1 MKRLKNRDLA
11 AMFLILEGV
20 VYTTVFNLYN
30 PFIQMFAK
38 RMGGN
43 DLHTALLNAAPPLVA
58 IFTLIPFGM
67 LIERINKKKHTILVL
82 LSIVGVFYA
91 AISLVPQIPHESKV
105 FVYVILIGFMNGPG
119 SLYLTTWQSYFADNF
134 KGTYASRV
142 YTIRSKYSSLFGLL
156 TVLGTGLMLTY
167 IPKSDDERLVL
178 YQIFYGLCFA
188 LTLLQ
193 IFFFSR
199 VKVHKERHHD
209 ERGNEHRIQPAKR
222 SRLFSRETFGTI
234 VRNKPFVILCICGFF
249 YHFTWQMAW
258 PVFFIYNTGYAHLNE
273 LQLAALSFASGAAQ
287 FLSFS
292 LWNKFLAKR
301 GNSFGVFIAAFGVA
315 LSPLPYV
322 MLLNFP
328 LLVMA
333 NILTGFALAGL
344 NLTLFLNLLDTLPED
359 NKTIHISLFN
369 TLTSITGFIAPMV
382 GLWIYGQTSIFL
394 TMGIATAARLTAS
407 MGYFLR
413 WRSQKKIKSSDNGD
427 NSIGDKSKASEVN

>member
-1 MKRLKNRDLA
+1 MKRLRNRDLA
-11 AMFLILEGV
+11 AMFIILEGI

-58 IFTLIPFGM
+58 IFILIPFGM
-67 LIERINKKKHTILVL
+67 LIERINKKKRTILVL
-82 LSIVGVFYA
+82 LSIVSVFYV

-105 FVYVILIGFMNGPG
+105 FVYVILIGFMNAPG

-142 YTIRSKYSSLFGLL
+142 YTVRSKYSSLFGLL

-167 IPKSDDERLVL
+167 IPESDGERLVL

-188 LTLLQ
+188 LTLVQ

-199 VKVHKERHHD
+199 VRGRTDRHPTIKGKE
-209 ERGNEHRIQPAKR
+209 PAAAKP
-222 SRLFSRETFGTI
+222 SRVLSMDTFATMI
-234 VRNKPFVILCICGFF
+234 RNKPFVILCICGFVF
-249 YHFTWQMAW
+249 HFTWQMTW
-258 PVFFIYNTGYAHLNE
+258 PMFFIYNTDYVHLNE
-273 LQLAALSFASGAAQ
+273 LQLAILSFASGIAQ

-292 LWNKFLAKR
+292 LWNKFLDKR
-301 GNSFGVFIAAFGVA
+301 GNGLGIFVSAVGIA

-322 MLLNFP
+322 TLMSFP
-328 LLVMA
+328 VLVMA
-333 NILTGFALAGL
+333 NIFTGVALAGL
-344 NLTLFLNLLDTLPED
+344 NLTLFLNLLDTLPKD

-369 TLTSITGFIAPMV
+369 TLTNITGFVAPMV
-382 GLWIYGQTSIFL
+382 GLWIYRQTNIFL
-394 TMGIATAARLTAS
+394 AMGISTTARLIAS

-413 WRSQKKIKSSDNGD
+413 WRYQKKEKENRG
-427 NSIGDKSKASEVN
+427 G

>member
-1 MKRLKNRDLA
+1 MKRLRNRDLA
-11 AMFLILEGV
+11 AMFIILEGI

-43 DLHTALLNAAPPLVA
+43 DLHTALLNAAPPLIA

-82 LSIVGVFYA
+82 LSIVSVFYA

-105 FVYVILIGFMNGPG
+105 FVYVVLIGFMNGPG
-119 SLYLTTWQSYFADNF
+119 SLYLATWQSYFADNF
-134 KGTYASRV
+134 RGTYASRV

-167 IPKSDDERLVL
+167 IPKSDGGRLVL

-199 VKVHKERHHD
+199 VRGHTDRHPVEKEKERVV
-209 ERGNEHRIQPAKR
+209 EATKK
-222 SRLFSRETFGTI
+222 SRLFSKETFCAI
-234 VRNKPFVILCICGFF
+234 IKNKPFVIVCICGFA

-258 PVFFIYNTGYAHLNE
+258 PIFFIYNTDYAHLNE
-273 LQLAALSFASGAAQ
+273 LQLATLSFASGVAQ

-292 LWNKFLAKR
+292 LWNKFLVKK
-301 GNSFGVFIAAFGVA
+301 GNSLGIFISAVGIA

-322 MLLNFP
+322 TLLSFP
-328 LLVMA
+328 ALVMA
-333 NILTGFALAGL
+333 NVFTGVALAGL
-344 NLTLFLNLLDTLPED
+344 NLTLFLNLLDTLPKD

-369 TLTSITGFIAPMV
+369 TLTSITGFVAPMV
-382 GLWIYGQTSIFL
+382 GLWIYGQTGIFL
-394 TMGIATAARLTAS
+394 AMGIATAARLTAS

-413 WRSQKKIKSSDNGD
+413 WLYQKKIKSSDNGD
-427 NSIGDKSKASEVN
+427 NIDAKI

>member
-1 MKRLKNRDLA
+1 MKRLRNRDLA
-11 AMFLILEGV
+11 AMFIILEGI

-43 DLHTALLNAAPPLVA
+43 NLHTALLNAAPPLIA

-67 LIERINKKKHTILVL
+67 LIERINKKKQTILVL
-82 LSIVGVFYA
+82 LSIVSVFYA
-91 AISLVPQIPHESKV
+91 AISLVPEIPHQSKV

-119 SLYLTTWQSYFADNF
+119 SLYLATWQSYFADNF
-134 KGTYASRV
+134 RGTYASRV

-167 IPKSDDERLVL
+167 IPKSDSERLVL

-188 LTLLQ
+188 FTLLQ

-199 VKVHKERHHD
+199 VKGHTDRHPVDKER
-209 ERGNEHRIQPAKR
+209 ERTATKQ
-222 SRLFSRETFGTI
+222 SRLLSKESLGAI
-234 VRNKPFVILCICGFF
+234 IKNKPFVIVCICGFA

-258 PVFFIYNTGYAHLNE
+258 PIFFIYNTDYAHLNE
-273 LQLAALSFASGAAQ
+273 LQLAALSFASGVAQ

-292 LWNKFLAKR
+292 LWNKFLEKR
-301 GNSFGVFIAAFGVA
+301 GNSLGLFIAAAGVA

-322 MLLNFP
+322 ILLSFP
-328 LLVMA
+328 ALIMA
-333 NILTGFALAGL
+333 NVFTGVALAGL
-344 NLTLFLNLLDTLPED
+344 NLTLFLNLLDTLPKD

-369 TLTSITGFIAPMV
+369 TLTSITGFVAPMV
-382 GLWIYGQTSIFL
+382 GLWIYGQTNIFV
-394 TMGIATAARLTAS
+394 TMGVATTARLIAS

-413 WRSQKKIKSSDNGD
+413 WRNQKKIKNNDNGD
-427 NSIGDKSKASEVN
+427 NSNNGNRDEKAITT